1 VVKEPLQ
8 PGFVILVDFGST
20 VGREQSGIRP
30 GVVISSSSFH
40 ALMTDIALVVPCTRT
55 NRGWDNHVELGGP
68 TGLSD
73 RTFAITQQ
81 PRVIDLE
88 RVLRVTGS
96 VDQATLAEIAAWV
109 KRWIYHL
116 V

>member
-1 VVKEPLQ
+1 VVREPLQ

-30 GVVISSSSFH
+30 GVVISSSMFH
-40 ALMTDIALVVPCTRT
+40 DLITDIALVVPCTRT
-55 NRGWDNHVELGGP
+55 DRGWFNHVELSGP
-68 TGLSD
+68 TGLSN

-81 PRVIDLE
+81 PRVVDLQ

-96 VDQATLAEIAAWV
+96 VDQDTLAEIATWV
-109 KRWIYHL
+109 NRWIYHQ